1 MAKNLFEAVTLDY
14 LKAHDGEYFV
24 AEHYKHN
31 CLPLTSRKITQVLKS
46 LEEQGLIE
54 IHDRHVSVK

>member
-1 MAKNLFEAVTLDY
+1 MNFVEAVTMDY
-14 LKAHDGEYFV
+14 LKAHNGEYFV

-31 CLPLTSRKITQVLKS
+31 ALPLTSRKISQVLKS

-54 IHDRHVSVK
+54 IQGRHIWVK